1 MKIYNVIRFKPTK
14 ELFLVIGLMIFCW
27 IFNFIADISRGTYWF
42 YLLYEGVFA
51 LGVCI
56 SLPMIFTT
64 IKMKRPISTIGI
76 KTSNWKK
83 ALLIGIAI
91 SSFAFFGRMMG
102 MEIEISSNEHFIS
115 IIICMMFSTLFEE
128 VFFRGFLQSRFEDFF
143 GIVPAILLSGI
154 CFALYHS
161 AQSFIGFDLQ
171 QLISLFFV
179 GLVFSI
185 SYQLT
190 RNIITSYIVNL
201 PQAIL
206 TFMGDSEFIEY
217 GKNINSVSAIVCSIS
232 ILVAIYL
239 IIYFN
244 KRYQLYRNIN

>member
-1 MKIYNVIRFKPTK
+1 MKLKNVVLFKPTK
-14 ELFLVIGLMIFCW
+14 ELFVVIGLMIFCW
-27 IFNFIADISRGTYWF
+27 IFNFIADIFRGTYWF

-51 LGVCI
+51 LGICI

-64 IKMKRPISTIGI
+64 IKMKRPISTIGL

-91 SSFAFFGRMMG
+91 SSFAFIGRMMG
-102 MEIEISSNEHFIS
+102 IKIEISTIQHFIS

-128 VFFRGFLQSRFEDFF
+128 IFFRGFLQSSFEDFF
-143 GIVPAILLSGI
+143 GIIPAILLSGI

-171 QLISLFFV
+171 QLTTLFFV

-206 TFMGDSEFIEY
+206 TFMGDSEFVEY
-217 GKNINSVSAIVCSIS
+217 GKDINYVSAIICSIS
-232 ILVAIYL
+232 IIVAIYL

-244 KRYQLYRNIN
+244 KLYKIKLN